1 MCEIKTADIRAGQ
14 NELIKQG
21 YAPTYLKSINNQL
34 AARFNYAVRYYDLKD
49 NPCRKAGS
57 TQKREDRKIKDY
69 FEHVAGI
76 NQDMAVEIIFQC
88 GDKKYWHE
96 H

>member
-1 MCEIKTADIRAGQ
+1 MVKEY
-14 NELIKQG
+14 N
-21 YAPTYLKSINNQL
+21 SI
-34 AARFNYAVRYYDLKD
+34 
-49 NPCRKAGS
+49 
-57 TQKREDRKIKDY
+57 QKREDRKIKDY